1 MSDPKP
7 YPNLESDPNPTIT
20 FNKVDLTFITD
31 DELAAINIALGRY
44 RNDIVKRKLSYMD
57 HVSKS
62 QLVATDRMINLFKDE
77 AGFLIVPYFPI
88 DETI

>member
-1 MSDPKP
+1 MSNPKP
-7 YPNLESDPNPTIT
+7 YPNLETDPNPTIT

-31 DELAAINIALGRY
+31 DELAAINIALNRY
-44 RNDIVKRKLSYMD
+44 HNDIVSYMD

-62 QLVATDRMINLFKDE
+62 QLIATDRMINLFKDE
-77 AGFLIVPYFPI
+77 AGFLIVPFFPI